1 VSAASLKRL
10 VSLLAAAA
18 MWTTAG
24 LPPVRAAASTV
35 AGSVRKPDASGQI
48 GTARVVRTTLTAEE
62 LGAPV
67 SFSVSLR
74 MRDLAG
80 LQARVAAGETI
91 PFAELE
97 SRYLPLASDYAR
109 VAAWLQAE
117 GLAAPTGSRAH
128 LNLFASGTTAAVA
141 RALGVTMARVA
152 SVDGEFTSAVS
163 DPAVPADLAGV
174 VLSVN
179 GLQPEFRPHRVR
191 TAPQARPAD
200 DIGNDVFVTPDNVQ
214 SAYQIPA
221 SLTGAGQTIAI
232 ISQAAPTLSDMTE
245 FWTQVGSAQTVNNL
259 TVITLPDYVASG
271 AMSGDKFETAI
282 DIQWAGALAPGAKLR
297 DYVSYDAFNGF
308 AQVLDDLGSYPTLS
322 VVSSSY
328 GDLESY
334 DEANSA
340 GEITSVSQTLA
351 ALASQGVSVF
361 SASGDNGS
369 NPVETATTDSYSA
382 SAPRGV
388 TFPAS
393 DPSVTGV
400 GGTTVE
406 YNVNASQVFS
416 YGGELVWD
424 DLNPTDGS
432 MPGASGGGVSS
443 LFTKPSWQTGGSV
456 LAGQTMRCVP
466 DVAGISNA
474 NESYPPNFS
483 PAVIYDDGVLVYQ
496 GSTTPQNA
504 VGTSVATP
512 VWAAIGALVNQARAG
527 NSLGHVGLLNPHLYP
542 LQGTAAFNDITAGNN
557 GAYDAGA
564 GYDLCTG
571 LGSPNVTALVA
582 ALTASSGSAP
592 SYRLVNVSTR
602 AEVET
607 GANIEIAG
615 FVLQGPG
622 GSTKTVLVRGVGP
635 ALTALGVS
643 GALAAPMV
651 SVYDSTST
659 LIASDTGW
667 SNPPVAGTSTSG
679 ATYRTATAADMSAV
693 GAFALTAGSADSA
706 MVLTLPI
713 GSYTVQVAGQDF
725 TSGVGLAEVYELS
738 TSVPEVLSN
747 ISARCFV
754 GTGAEV
760 AISGFV
766 VQGNAPV
773 KLLVRGVG
781 PALAAF
787 GLSGLLAQPSI
798 GIFDSKNDLIVSD
811 AGWGNP
817 LVPGTSASGAT
828 YRPAT
833 AADMTAAGA
842 FALTAGSA
850 DSAIVVTVPAGSYTA
865 VISGVNSTSGTALAE
880 VYELPSN

>member
-1 VSAASLKRL
+1 VSAASPKRL

-18 MWTTAG
+18 LWAG
-24 LPPVRAAASTV
+24 VGPAPARAGALGTV
-35 AGSVRKPDASGQI
+35 TGSVRKPDAAGQI
-48 GTARVVRTTLTAEE
+48 GAARVVRTTLTAAE
-62 LGAPV
+62 LAAPV

-97 SRYLPLASDYAR
+97 ARYLPLASDYAR

-117 GLAAPTGSRAH
+117 GLLAPTGSRAH
-128 LNLFASGTTAAVA
+128 MNLFASGSTAAVA
-141 RALGVTMARVA
+141 QALGVTMARVA

-163 DPAVPADLAGV
+163 DPAVPADLAVV

-179 GLQPEFRPHRVR
+179 GLQPEFRPHPVR

-200 DIGNDVFVTPDNVQ
+200 EINNDVFVTPDNIQ
-214 SAYQIPA
+214 SAYQFP
-221 SLTGAGQTIAI
+221 SNLTGAGQTIAV

-245 FWTQVGSAQTVNNL
+245 FWTQVGSAQTVSNL
-259 TVITLPDYVASG
+259 TVVTLPDYVASG
-271 AMSGDKFETAI
+271 ATSGDQFETAL
-282 DIQWAGALAPGAKLR
+282 DLQWSGALAPAAKLR

-308 AQVLDDLGSYPTLS
+308 TRALDDLGGDPSIS
-322 VVSSSY
+322 VISSSY
-328 GDLESY
+328 GDVESY
-334 DEANSA
+334 DETNS
-340 GEITSVSQTLA
+340 GEITAVSQTLA

-369 NPVETATTDSYSA
+369 NPVETATTDSYS
-382 SAPRGV
+382 STAPLGV

-393 DPSVTGV
+393 DPNVTGV

-406 YNVNASQVFS
+406 FNVSANKVFS
-416 YGGELVWD
+416 YAGELVWD

-443 LFTKPSWQTGGSV
+443 VFTKPSWQTGGTV
-456 LAGQTMRCVP
+456 LAGQSMRCVP
-466 DVAGISNA
+466 DVAAISNA
-474 NESYPPNFS
+474 NESYPPGYT
-483 PAVIYDDGVLVYQ
+483 PPVIYDDGVLVYQ

-504 VGTSVATP
+504 VGTSVAAP
-512 VWAAIGALVNQARAG
+512 VWAAIAALVNQARAS
-527 NSLGHVGLLNPHLYP
+527 NSLGHLGLFNPHLYP
-542 LQGTAAFNDITAGNN
+542 LAGTGAFNDVTSGTNGFYSAGP
-557 GAYDAGA
+557 

-571 LGSPNVTALVA
+571 LGSPNVASLIA
-582 ALTASSGSAP
+582 ALNPSTAAVP
-592 SYRLVNVSTR
+592 TYRLVDVATR
-602 AEVET
+602 AQVET
-607 GANIEIAG
+607 GGNIEIAG
-615 FVLQGPG
+615 FVLQGPA

-635 ALTALGVS
+635 GLTALGVG
-643 GALAAPMV
+643 GALAAPV
-651 SVYDSTST
+651 VGVFDSTST

-667 SNPPVAGTSTSG
+667 GNPPAPGTSTSG
-679 ATYRTATAADMSAV
+679 ATYRMATAADMSAA
-693 GAFALTAGSADSA
+693 GAFALPANSADSA

-713 GSYTVQVAGQDF
+713 GSYTVQVSGLNA

-738 TSVPEVLSN
+738 TSVPEVLAN

-754 GTGAEV
+754 GTGGEV

-781 PALAAF
+781 PELAAF
-787 GLSGLLAQPSI
+787 SLTGVLAQPSI
-798 GIFDSKNDLIVSD
+798 GIYDSTGVLIVSD
-811 AGWGNP
+811 TGWGNP
-817 LVPGTSASGAT
+817 LVAGTSPSTAT
-828 YRPAT
+828 YRQAT
-833 AADMTAAGA
+833 AADMAAAGA
-842 FALTAGSA
+842 FALPANSA
-850 DSAIVVTVPAGSYTA
+850 DSALVITVPPGSYTA
-865 VISGVNSTSGTALAE
+865 ITSGVNSTSGIALAE